1 MKFSIFA
8 SENNLCI
15 LHGHVFVMPDNV
27 SDTYPE
33 FEDGGG
39 WGGGPT
45 SFISRTRSLKNE
57 NVEKFIIVIFC
68 QHKLL
73 FRLN

>member
-15 LHGHVFVMPDNV
+15 LYGHVFVMPDNV

-45 SFISRTRSLKNE
+45 SFISLTRSLKNE
-57 NVEKFIIVIFC
+57 NVEILSLSFFVNTSC
-68 QHKLL
+68 CSD
-73 FRLN
+73 